1 MLFEY
6 KAKKMSGE
14 ETSGTMEVA
23 SKSELAHKL
32 REMGFVP
39 TLAREKSKERQG
51 GSFLSKIGFI
61 SAADKIM
68 FSRNLS
74 VMMAAGLPVTR
85 ALEILSRQT
94 TNKIFSRAIVALMD
108 EARKGNPLSEAMK
121 NYPKIFSKLFVAM
134 VKTGEESGQL
144 SGALDMAG
152 QQLEKDHTLVKRIRG
167 AMMYPSIIVAAMVL
181 IGIFMFI
188 YVVPTLVATFSGLK
202 MKLPLSTRV
211 IIFISDVI
219 TGHLY
224 LFIIGL
230 FAAVFALFWFIR
242 TETGRMFLSNV
253 LLRTPLISSIVKKI
267 NSART
272 SRTLAAMISSG
283 VNIVEALTITRD
295 VLQNGKYKKILDLA
309 IGEVQKGV
317 PISNAF
323 KNASGL
329 YPVLLGEMIAVGEET
344 GKISEM
350 LGRLADFYEEEV
362 AEATKNLTTI
372 IEPILM
378 IFIGAAVG
386 LFAFSMIS
394 PMYSMM
400 NGV

>member
-6 KAKKMSGE
+6 KAKKMTGE
-14 ETSGTMEVA
+14 ETSGTMEA
-23 SKSELAHKL
+23 AGKNELAHKL

-39 TLAREKSKERQG
+39 ILAREKGKERQRD
-51 GSFLSKIGFI
+51 SFLSKIGFI

-94 TNKIFSRAIVALMD
+94 ANKIFSRAIVALMD

-121 NYPKIFSKLFVAM
+121 SYPKIFSKLFVAM

-144 SGALDMAG
+144 SGALDVAG
-152 QQLEKDHTLVKRIRG
+152 QQIEKDHSLVKRIRG
-167 AMMYPSIIVAAMVL
+167 AMMYPSIIVAAMIL

-219 TGHLY
+219 AGHFY

-230 FAAVFALFWFIR
+230 FAAVFALIWFIR
-242 TETGRMFLSNV
+242 TEIGRMFLSNI
-253 LLRTPLISSIVKKI
+253 LLRIPLISSVVKKI

-295 VLQNGKYKKILDLA
+295 VLQNGKYKKVLDLA
-309 IGEVQKGV
+309 IGDVQKGV
-317 PISNAF
+317 PISSAF

>member
-23 SKSELAHKL
+23 SKNELAHKL

-39 TLAREKSKERQG
+39 ILAREKGKEGQQD
-51 GSFLSKIGFI
+51 SFLSKIGFI
-61 SAADKIM
+61 SSADKIM

-94 TNKIFSRAIVALMD
+94 ANKIFSRAIVALMD

-121 NYPKIFSKLFVAM
+121 NYPKIFSKLFIAM

-144 SGALDMAG
+144 SGALDIAG

-167 AMMYPSIIVAAMVL
+167 AMMYPSIIVTAMIL

-211 IIFISDVI
+211 IIFISDI
-219 TGHLY
+219 IAGHLY
-224 LFIIGL
+224 LFIIVL
-230 FAAVFALFWFIR
+230 SAVVFALIWFIR
-242 TETGRMFLSNV
+242 TEMGRMFLSNI

-283 VNIVEALTITRD
+283 VNIVEALTITKD
-295 VLQNGKYKKILDLA
+295 VLQNGKYKKVLDLA
-309 IGEVQKGV
+309 IGDVQKGV

-378 IFIGAAVG
+378 VFIGAAVG